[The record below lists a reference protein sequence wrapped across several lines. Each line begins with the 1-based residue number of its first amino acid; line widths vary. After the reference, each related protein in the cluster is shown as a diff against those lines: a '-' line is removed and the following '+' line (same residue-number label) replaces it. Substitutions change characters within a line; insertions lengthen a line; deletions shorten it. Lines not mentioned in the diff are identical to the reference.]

1 MPIENIWML
10 GHKGK
15 QRETSKITNHQV
27 YSAQEAATENFFF
40 IHSVPL
46 S

>member
-1 MPIENIWML
+1 MPIENIRML
-10 GHKGK
+10 GHNGK
-15 QRETSKITNHQV
+15 QRETPKITNHQV
-27 YSAQEAATENFFF
+27 CGAREAATENFFF